1 LFMDGL
7 NPKLLERVFNMETI
21 PTTLEGMINTASK
34 YDGQWRR
41 AKAIT
46 RRAQEALAKKLPSSK
61 SKEGPLKI
69 NRLSYQERIKHIKK
83 GLCFVCHQPGHRATE
98 HKKGETRAENRSF
111 LKKKGFLKRWPASMP
126 GTTELSVCSVLLAT
140 LKNQSMHLDIKV
152 LGAGR
157 GKAIET
163 EALLDSGAGGI
174 FMSHKFAKS
183 SRFKLHPLERTIRVK
198 NMDGTPNKKGEI
210 SHYAKG
216 FLMINGRSF
225 PMTFL
230 IAGL

>member
-1 LFMDGL
+1 M
-7 NPKLLERVFNMETI
+7 I

-46 RRAQEALAKKLPSSK
+46 GRLQEALTKKLPSSRA
-61 SKEGPLKI
+61 KETPLEI
-69 NRLSYQERIKHIKK
+69 NRLSYQERIKHMKK

-98 HKKGETRAENRSF
+98 HKKGEKRTEDWPPPKNKGREAYLKIRAIIGE
-111 LKKKGFLKRWPASMP
+111 LDEGEKKGALAAI
-126 GTTELSVCSVLLAT
+126 EDEAT
-140 LKNQSMHLDIKV
+140 LKNQSMCLDIKV

-174 FMSHKFAKS
+174 FMSHEFAES
-183 SRFKLHPLERTIRVK
+183 SGFGLHPLEKVIKVRNV
-198 NMDGTPNKKGEI
+198 DGTPNKKGDMPGN
-210 SHYAKG
+210 S
-216 FLMINGRSF
+216 
-225 PMTFL
+225 
-230 IAGL
+230 